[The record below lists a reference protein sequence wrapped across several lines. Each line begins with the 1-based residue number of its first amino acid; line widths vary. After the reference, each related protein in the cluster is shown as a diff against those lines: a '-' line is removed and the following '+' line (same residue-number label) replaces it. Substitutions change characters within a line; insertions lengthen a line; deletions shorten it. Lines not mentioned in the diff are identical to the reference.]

1 MDKPISPKSIV
12 VACKDQ
18 VSCELEGEAAILDLK
33 SGTYF
38 GLNPVAAIVWGLIA
52 EPRRVDEIRSALL
65 DRFDVATEQCDR
77 ELIDLLSA
85 LRTQGLI
92 QVDDERVPDDSDS

>member
-1 MDKPISPKSIV
+1 MENTISANSIV

-38 GLNPVAAIVWGLIA
+38 GLNPVGAIVWSIIA
-52 EPRRVDEIRSALL
+52 EPRRVTEICEVLL
-65 DRFDVATEQCDR
+65 DRYDVAPEQCDR
-77 ELIDLLSA
+77 EVVELLGELHA
-85 LRTQGLI
+85 QGLI
-92 QVDDERVPDDSDS
+92 QVEG

>member
-1 MDKPISPKSIV
+1 VENTISANSIV

-38 GLNPVAAIVWGLIA
+38 GLNPVGAIVWSMIA
-52 EPRRVDEIRSALL
+52 EPRRVTEICDALL
-65 DRFDVATEQCDR
+65 NRYDVAAEQCDR
-77 ELIDLLSA
+77 EVVELLGE
-85 LRTQGLI
+85 LRAQGLI
-92 QVDDERVPDDSDS
+92 RVEG

>member
-1 MDKPISPKSIV
+1 MENTISANSIV

-38 GLNPVAAIVWGLIA
+38 GLNPVGAIVWSIIA
-52 EPRRVDEIRSALL
+52 EPRRVTEICDALL
-65 DRFDVATEQCDR
+65 DRYDVAPEQCDR
-77 ELIDLLSA
+77 EVVELLGELHA
-85 LRTQGLI
+85 QGLI
-92 QVDDERVPDDSDS
+92 QVEG

>member
-1 MDKPISPKSIV
+1 MENTISANSIV

-38 GLNPVAAIVWGLIA
+38 GLNPVGAIVWSMIA
-52 EPRRVDEIRSALL
+52 EPRRVTEICDALL
-65 DRFDVATEQCDR
+65 HRYDVAPEQCDR
-77 ELIDLLSA
+77 EVVELLGE
-85 LRTQGLI
+85 LRAQGLI
-92 QVDDERVPDDSDS
+92 RVEG

>member
-1 MDKPISPKSIV
+1 MENTISANSIV

-38 GLNPVAAIVWGLIA
+38 GLNPVGAIVWSMIA
-52 EPRRVDEIRSALL
+52 EPRRVTEICDALL
-65 DRFDVATEQCDR
+65 NRYDVAAEQCDR
-77 ELIDLLSA
+77 EVVELLGE
-85 LRTQGLI
+85 LRAQGLI
-92 QVDDERVPDDSDS
+92 RVEG